1 MDDPFILIGIFRY
14 LSDKDYLSVSLTCS
28 QFHACQREIIEK
40 NPQYKIIHSFNR
52 LKNEFTDID
61 NVTKEQRLY
70 LPNITSCIKL
80 VEDIKKNIKS
90 AQRNLY
96 IQKKYNKHFYNRKND
111 LIFTIEDHDL
121 SQFYPQWKC
130 VTHPIDLHLYKR
142 TEQKGQKRS
151 AYFQFDDDP
160 LLKEF
165 FEDDLENY
173 ANVDHIGDDLLNNIK
188 TKYFNV
194 IEKTYRRESKSY
206 VVKLFIWF
214 KPKKLMPPN
223 DTHFTSIVEKNQI
236 RKKLVEFKVRYDYL
250 YRIDLDDEENE
261 NQKVEI
267 ELFHRSEWK
276 DKWNQMW
283 PVYDLHYLSECE

>member
-1 MDDPFILIGIFRY
+1 MDSFILLRILRY
-14 LSDKDYLSVSLTCS
+14 LTIKDHISVLLTCR
-28 QFHACQREIIEK
+28 QYYLCQQEVVEK
-40 NPQYKIIHSFNR
+40 NPQFKIIHSLNR
-52 LKNEFTDID
+52 LKNQLKDLD
-61 NVTKEQRLY
+61 KLTKENRLFY
-70 LPNITSCIKL
+70 SNHTICYEIGQ
-80 VEDIKKNIKS
+80 DINRSLKTVN
-90 AQRNLY
+90 RNLY

-173 ANVDHIGDDLLNNIK
+173 ANVDNIGDDLLNNIK

-236 RKKLVEFKVRYDYL
+236 RKKLVEFKVRDDYL
-250 YRIDLDDEENE
+250 YRVDLDDEENE

-267 ELFHRSEWK
+267 ELFHRCEWK